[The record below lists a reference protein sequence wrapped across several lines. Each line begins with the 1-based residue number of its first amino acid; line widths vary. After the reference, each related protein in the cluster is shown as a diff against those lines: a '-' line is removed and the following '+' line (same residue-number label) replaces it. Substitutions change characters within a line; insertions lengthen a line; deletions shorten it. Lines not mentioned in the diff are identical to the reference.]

1 MVDKKNYGKANRAKG
16 HNAER
21 LYAERFREL
30 GYKFCKTSRQAS
42 RLHDDAGIDLMFI
55 PYNVQIKAGKQRGLN
70 PIAEL
75 KSMEEKI
82 TTLFPEDSVEHK
94 QPNIVIL
101 EKAVGRGKRRN
112 KYDSV
117 VILSFEDFKQFI
129 KKE

>member
-42 RLHDDAGIDLMFI
+42 RLHHDARLDLMFI

-129 KKE
+129 KK

>member
-1 MVDKKNYGKANRAKG
+1 MNTDRC
-16 HNAER
+16 R
-21 LYAERFREL
+21 W
-30 GYKFCKTSRQAS
+30 S
-42 RLHDDAGIDLMFI
+42 
-55 PYNVQIKAGKQRGLN
+55 P
-70 PIAEL
+70 
-75 KSMEEKI
+75 EEKI

-129 KKE
+129 KK